1 MLQTK
6 LIIPHHNYPF
16 PCFIMK
22 HYLTPL
28 CILRVVRVFI
38 FIEFYNG
45 YINNKGNEKKMT
57 DLKLIKNEKKKTKKR
72 TKADILKEKQYWI
85 LNRLQMLISPDE
97 DDVKGELQSAINY
110 IEQHEIGFAILLL
123 SRVEFLWQLEDLRDE
138 AKETLKLHP
147 SSPNYEGGN
156 DDY

>member
-1 MLQTK
+1 
-6 LIIPHHNYPF
+6 
-16 PCFIMK
+16 
-22 HYLTPL
+22 
-28 CILRVVRVFI
+28 
-38 FIEFYNG
+38 
-45 YINNKGNEKKMT
+45 MT

-123 SRVEFLWQLEDLRDE
+123 SRVEFLWQLEGLRDE